1 MGTHPIFESDFDCL
15 TEMNST
21 VGSIS
26 ALLSQ
31 TRSQGPRS
39 GGGGDDGDQ
48 MPHGVLLIGDS
59 MVRNIRAEFM
69 DAAQVIKFAYPGIT
83 GKQLQNQFKSEFL
96 PAPEHIGIVIVHVG
110 TNNASTFKH
119 NQPVWDAVNEVLDCI
134 SLVNTMYPTA
144 TLLFSANLPRWDE
157 NHERAQDMNA
167 KIKKTLMDQKDYW
180 TNVEFGDFSQDL
192 NDIRF
197 YRYNET
203 QYHPEPDPVHLS
215 PEGAQ
220 RFQEILNTQIKR
232 LKALR
237 ESPDFAFDDNQLK
250 TEAQWMY
257 WRKETYGLRAPRRF
271 KITNFAPAIEGSA
284 LITTLTRTYL
294 TLLPYSAKDRE
305 NKEMFNDKRM

>member
-1 MGTHPIFESDFDCL
+1 MG
-15 TEMNST
+15 
-21 VGSIS
+21 
-26 ALLSQ
+26 
-31 TRSQGPRS
+31 
-39 GGGGDDGDQ
+39 
-48 MPHGVLLIGDS
+48 
-59 MVRNIRAEFM
+59 
-69 DAAQVIKFAYPGIT
+69 VIKFAYPGIT

-119 NQPVWDAVNEVLDCI
+119 NQ
-134 SLVNTMYPTA
+134 
-144 TLLFSANLPRWDE
+144 PRWDE

-271 KITNFAPAIEGSA
+271 KITNFAPAIEEK
-284 LITTLTRTYL
+284 LC
-294 TLLPYSAKDRE
+294 
-305 NKEMFNDKRM
+305 